1 MINKDFKIAI
11 GGMIASG
18 KSTLSKNL
26 SKIFNIPV
34 MQEFEEGDVVF
45 NTMLDWLYKRVPN
58 TEMLL
63 QIYFIHN
70 QLMQDRKASGSYIVD
85 RDIWERKIFADINL
99 ANDKET
105 LAIYETV
112 FDLYA
117 QQIKKPD
124 LYLILHIDYKT
135 FEERLFS
142 RGRQQEIENF
152 EANKEYFKELRV
164 KYVHDLFTLCTEFD
178 IPCIVLDGNLDENE
192 LTAQAIKKIREE
204 LSIEPVNDLF
214 K

>member
-26 SKIFNIPV
+26 SKIYNIPV

-70 QLMQDRKASGSYIVD
+70 QLMQDRKTTGSFIVD
-85 RDIWERKIFADINL
+85 RDILERMIFARINL
-99 ANDKET
+99 ADDEQTFK
-105 LAIYETV
+105 IYENV
-112 FDLYA
+112 FESY
-117 QQIKKPD
+117 
-124 LYLILHIDYKT
+124 
-135 FEERLFS
+135 
-142 RGRQQEIENF
+142 
-152 EANKEYFKELRV
+152 
-164 KYVHDLFTLCTEFD
+164 
-178 IPCIVLDGNLDENE
+178 
-192 LTAQAIKKIREE
+192 
-204 LSIEPVNDLF
+204 
-214 K
+214 